1 MPSQMSCRRA
11 GPNVLRT
18 SMAISEDKKT
28 TFAPLPVPGMGPG
41 KPKEVEVEQEIVA
54 PKLES
59 AVGIDYIP
67 LLTALQL
74 QEFDVADQLTRDLL
88 LEIGGEQIKKQGF
101 VYFAQVKL
109 LPVKDMLT
117 IDNLWVAYSRG
128 KFGYSVQ
135 KKIWNGKKVVGDFN
149 KFVQEI
155 VWTKSPCG
163 GCEGRPICSGCTGT
177 LKRWTPLGNSGNEY
191 SYDLKTAP
199 KGHLPLTSAL
209 RGTYLIENLLKH
221 PAFGDEKLETKFAV
235 KAGFADNEKRYSM
248 EELRFPPS
256 PYSETKAI
264 WDV

>member
-1 MPSQMSCRRA
+1 
-11 GPNVLRT
+11 
-18 SMAISEDKKT
+18 
-28 TFAPLPVPGMGPG
+28 
-41 KPKEVEVEQEIVA
+41 
-54 PKLES
+54 LES

-135 KKIWNGKKVVGDFN
+135 KKIWNGKKDASVIREWKSLFGYCCRCER
-149 KFVQEI
+149 VQREA
-155 VWTKSPCG
+155 SE
-163 GCEGRPICSGCTGT
+163 EGLAS
-177 LKRWTPLGNSGNEY
+177 Y

-209 RGTYLIENLLKH
+209 RGKLQTRDPKH
-221 PAFGDEKLETKFAV
+221 ETRDPK
-235 KAGFADNEKRYSM
+235 
-248 EELRFPPS
+248 P
-256 PYSETKAI
+256 ETR
-264 WDV
+264 DPRPETRDPRPETLNPGP